1 MSKFSFVHVEG
12 VPKMSKSALVRL
24 LVAIGLVLVALS
36 APLMAQGDVELS
48 ILLWSHFVPRHDE
61 WFDGYAADWGEAN
74 GIGVSVDHV
83 NIAELDPILTAEIDA
98 GSGHSLIEM
107 SLSPAAFFD
116 GLHDLTDLNEEAIE
130 LYGEPVGTC
139 KANSY
144 LPATGT
150 WYGYGHGYVPDP
162 GDYNIELW
170 TAVGFPNGPSTWAEL
185 LEGGAAIKEQFG
197 VAMGIGM
204 SPEIDSEFAGRAIM
218 WSFGASVQDEN
229 ENVVLNSPET
239 IEAVNYMVEL
249 YQNAMTDEVFAWN
262 AASNN
267 QGLIAGDL
275 SYILNSISAYRSLQ
289 KIDEEAAANIG
300 FVGVLAGPKAA
311 LAASH
316 VWQIWVIPKHVQG
329 EELEAA
335 KQFIRDHTAN
345 YSEATYNTELYTF
358 PCWTPTVP
366 ELNEWLENDPYGS
379 VPPDKL
385 LTLLESAEAG
395 VWLGYPGVA
404 NPAIGQVYAEWII
417 SGMYAR
423 VALGEMT
430 AEESVAAAAERVEE
444 IFAEWRARGLVG
456 GGDDM

>member
-1 MSKFSFVHVEG
+1 
-12 VPKMSKSALVRL
+12 MSKSTFLRL
-24 LVAIGLVLVALS
+24 LLVVGIVLVVLS
-36 APLMAQGDVELS
+36 VPVAAQDDTELS
-48 ILLWSHFVPRHDE
+48 ILMWSHFVPRHDE
-61 WFDGYAADWGEAN
+61 WFDGYAAEWGGAN
-74 GIGVSVDHV
+74 GVDVSVDHV
-83 NIAELDPILTAEIDA
+83 NIAELIPNLTAEIDA
-98 GSGHSLIEM
+98 GEGHSLIEM
-107 SLSPAAFFD
+107 SLSPASFIE

-144 LPATGT
+144 LPATDT
-150 WYGYGHGYVPDP
+150 WYGYSHGYVPDP

-170 TAVGFPNGPSTWAEL
+170 TEVGYPDGPSTWDEL
-185 LEGGAAIKEQFG
+185 LEGGAAIKEQSG

-204 SPEIDSEFAGRAIM
+204 SPEIDSEFAARAIM
-218 WSFGASVQDEN
+218 WSYGASVQDEN

-239 IEAVNYMVEL
+239 VAAVEYMVSL
-249 YQNAMTDEVFAWN
+249 HANAMTDEVFAWN

-289 KIDEEAAANIG
+289 KIDEDAAANIG
-300 FVGVLAGPKAA
+300 FVAPLAGPEAA

-316 VWQIWVIPKHVQG
+316 VWQIWVIPKHIEG
-329 EELEAA
+329 AELEAA

-345 YSEATYNTELYTF
+345 YSDATYNTELYTF

-366 ELNEWLENDPYGS
+366 ELADWLAEDPFGS
-379 VPPDKL
+379 IPADKL
-385 LTLLESAEAG
+385 EVLVEAAEQG

-404 NPAIGQVYAEWII
+404 NPAIGQVYAENVI
-417 SGMYAR
+417 SNMFAR
-423 VALGEMT
+423 VAQGEMT
-430 AEESVAAAAERVEE
+430 AEESVASAAERVEE
-444 IFAEWRARGLVG
+444 IFEFWREKGLVG